1 MQEKALLLSQDC
13 LLIVNEAVV
22 AAGVDF
28 LAALVV
34 AIADFV
40 AVVST
45 AVFGAVVVDAVVTVI
60 IILSVVVVVP
70 LKCCCYWISV

>member
-1 MQEKALLLSQDC
+1 MQEKALRLSQDC

-45 AVFGAVVVDAVVTVI
+45 AVVGAVVVDAVVN